1 MKRVFTKEAVAGSV
15 LARDVYGF
23 GDILILKKGI
33 VLTAENIYSLIM
45 KNIDWI
51 DIEEAGEEIQK
62 STQGT
67 SGYQDRI
74 KNTEEYKVFS
84 KKYNTNLGELENGIN
99 RLIGKNADEKDVNA
113 MMNQTMD
120 IISGLDN
127 GISVFDMLNG
137 IKDYDDA
144 TFAHSINVSLICNI
158 LAKWIGM
165 NEDEIHLA
173 TQCGLF
179 HDVGKVAIPVEVLTK
194 PGKLTKEEYDIVKTH
209 TTRGY
214 RILQD
219 YDFLPEEVKLCAL
232 MHHERCDG
240 SGYPLGLKTDKINR
254 YAKLVAIAD
263 IYDAMTSARVY
274 RGPLCPFKVIRIF
287 EEEGFEKY
295 DPRYVVTFLQNIAD
309 TYVQNEVL
317 LSDGRKGQIILINK
331 SMVSK
336 PIVQCGGEVIDLSKK
351 PDLYIENIL

>member
-23 GDILILKKGI
+23 GDVLILKKGT

-51 DIEEAGEEIQK
+51 DIEEAGQETQK

-67 SGYQDRI
+67 SEYQDRL

-240 SGYPLGLKTDKINR
+240 SGYPFGL
-254 YAKLVAIAD
+254 YASDIDDYASIIAVAD
-263 IYDAMTSARVY
+263 VYDAMTADRCY
-274 RGPLCPFKVIRIF
+274 RLGLCPFEVIAQF
-287 EEEGFEKY
+287 EQEGLQRYK
-295 DPRYVVTFLQNIAD
+295 PRYILTFLEHIAH
-309 TYVQNEVL
+309 TYLHNRVL
-317 LSDGRKGQIILINK
+317 LNNGQTGEIIFINK
-331 SMVSK
+331 RLTRPTIQIAPSRFINLEEH
-336 PIVQCGGEVIDLSKK
+336 PE
-351 PDLYIENIL
+351 LYIQAII

>member
-23 GDILILKKGI
+23 GDVLILKKGI

-274 RGPLCPFKVIRIF
+274 R
-287 EEEGFEKY
+287 
-295 DPRYVVTFLQNIAD
+295 
-309 TYVQNEVL
+309 
-317 LSDGRKGQIILINK
+317 
-331 SMVSK
+331 
-336 PIVQCGGEVIDLSKK
+336 
-351 PDLYIENIL
+351 